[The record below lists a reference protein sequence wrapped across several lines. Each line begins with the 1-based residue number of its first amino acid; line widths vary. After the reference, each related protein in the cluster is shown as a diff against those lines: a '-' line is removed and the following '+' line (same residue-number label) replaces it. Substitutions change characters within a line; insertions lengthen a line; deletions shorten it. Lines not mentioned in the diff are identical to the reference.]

1 MKKIITSLLLLCFI
15 AGYSQNKLNYGL
27 ILGADRFLGVNETNP
42 EGFELTNRTIPKLGF
57 FIEKR
62 INEKYSYNLSLNYH
76 YYLENYKFMDRVVDS
91 DDRYPFEMAVGP
103 NSFLDLNFLIRY
115 RIYNNLFTHGGGFI
129 SYHYNGHT
137 ILTSTNPVTEEL
149 AFKLK
154 KSGRE
159 DINGGLNLGLSY
171 ELNPKSKF
179 IVEPFAQATISGANR
194 EKFRLNSYIEN
205 TLTEHKYSRLYFSF
219 GAKFKLNRNK

>member
-1 MKKIITSLLLLCFI
+1 
-15 AGYSQNKLNYGL
+15 
-27 ILGADRFLGVNETNP
+27 
-42 EGFELTNRTIPKLGF
+42 IPKLGF
-57 FIEKR
+57 FIKKR

-76 YYLENYKFMDRVVDS
+76 YYLENYKFMDRVVNS
-91 DDRYPFEMAVGP
+91 DDRYPFEMAVGR

-115 RIYNNLFTHGGGFI
+115 RIYNNSFTHKGGFI

-137 ILTSTNPVTEEL
+137 IFTSTNPVTEEL

-159 DINGGLNLGLSY
+159 DFNGGLNLGLSY

-179 IVEPFAQATISGANR
+179 IVEPFLNANFTVTNR
-194 EKFRLNSYIEN
+194 EKFKLNSYMGN
-205 TLTEHKYSRLYFSF
+205 TET
-219 GAKFKLNRNK
+219 

>member
-27 ILGADRFLGVNETNP
+27 ILGADRFLGINETNP

-76 YYLENYKFMDRVVDS
+76 YYLENYKFMDRVVNS

-137 ILTSTNPVTEEL
+137 IFTSTNPVTEEL

-159 DINGGLNLGLSY
+159 DFNGGLNLGLSY

-179 IVEPFAQATISGANR
+179 IVEPFLNANFTVTNR
-194 EKFRLNSYIEN
+194 EKFKLNSYMGN
-205 TLTEHKYSRLYFSF
+205 TETYHKYGRVYFSF
-219 GAKFKLNRNK
+219 GSKFKLNRNK